1 MPERTSER
9 PGSLVES
16 HRGYDPRLILFYFG
30 VAALLLTL
38 TGGLFYR
45 QLLKT
50 DIYHDLERV
59 QNQRRVLTPGP
70 RGNIYDREGRLL
82 VGNRPRFAVTL
93 NLDELRPEFRREFL
107 RIRKAYR
114 ESDDRNLPTS
124 SELEQIARFTVVQR
138 YLNQINQSLARTE
151 ELDSPALSRH
161 FRQQLL
167 LPYVL
172 VDDLRPG
179 EYARLIEQLPVTSPL
194 QVYTS
199 TTRHYPYGSAAAHT
213 LGFVG
218 TVNLEDA
225 LPDGLPGDELKT
237 FAMKGSAGRD
247 GLELRFDETL
257 QGETGGTIYRVDPAG
272 YRVNPPLQ
280 KRLPVQGNNL
290 VTSLDIDL
298 QTTVEMAMATLEL
311 AGAAV
316 AIDIPTGEILALA
329 SKPDFDLNDTAP
341 RISSV
346 KYKEIDEAG
355 GWYNRA
361 VKGVYPPG
369 SAFKILTAVAGLR
382 AGTIDPEVTV
392 DCKGVYKVGR
402 RLFPCHDGHAHGPL
416 KLAEAIEVSC
426 NVFFYENGVKMGAEV
441 IATEARRFGLDHPT
455 GIELP
460 FETKG
465 MLIPDA
471 AWKRRL
477 ISQRGF
483 PPEQRASEERWFDGD
498 TANYAIGQGYLLL
511 TPLQMACFTAS
522 FARGETETLPTLL
535 HQPDRPRQQ
544 TAPIGLSPESYQ
556 AIVHGMEQCV
566 ISPRGTA
573 RILNAPLMR
582 IPDLRIAG
590 KTGTAQVSTPKG
602 SRNLAWFICFAPVE
616 RPEIALAVMI
626 EGDTPG
632 EELAGGRYAGPVA
645 QAVLKKWWEKRKVAA
660 QRTLSRASQSSPPL
674 SP

>member
-1 MPERTSER
+1 MPERSQER

-16 HRGYDPRLILFYFG
+16 HKGYDPRLILFYFG
-30 VAALLLTL
+30 VATLILTL
-38 TGGLFYR
+38 AGGLTYQ

-50 DIYHDLERV
+50 DTYHAKERI

-70 RGNIYDREGRLL
+70 RGNIYDRNGNLL

-107 RIRKAYR
+107 KIRMAYR
-114 ESDDRNLPTS
+114 ETDDVNLPTS

-138 YLNQINQSLARTE
+138 YLDQINRSLGRAE
-151 ELDSPALSRH
+151 ELDGQTLTRH

-172 VDDLRPG
+172 VDDLLPE
-179 EYARLIEQLPVTSPL
+179 EYARLIEQLPVASPL

-218 TVNLEDA
+218 TVSLEDS
-225 LPDGLPGDELKT
+225 LPEGLPGEQLKT
-237 FAMKGSAGRD
+237 FAMKGTAGRD
-247 GLELRFDETL
+247 GLELRFDDRL
-257 QGETGGTIYRVDPAG
+257 QGETGGTIYRVDHAG
-272 YRVNPPLQ
+272 YRVNPPLH

-298 QTTVEMAMATLEL
+298 QRAVEASMATLEL
-311 AGAAV
+311 PGAAV
-316 AIDIPTGEILALA
+316 AVDIATGEVLVLA
-329 SKPDFDLNDTAP
+329 SKPDFNLSDTAP
-341 RISSV
+341 RISSA

-361 VKGVYPPG
+361 VKGTYAPG
-369 SAFKILTAVAGLR
+369 STFKIVTAMAGLR
-382 AGTIDPEVTV
+382 DGTIDPEA
-392 DCKGVYKVGR
+392 KVNCQGALKIGR
-402 RLFPCHDGHAHGPL
+402 RQFPCHDGHAHGEVN
-416 KLAEAIEVSC
+416 LAEAVEKSC
-426 NVFFYENGVKMGAEV
+426 NVYFYEMGVRMGPDA
-441 IATEARRFGLDHPT
+441 IAAEARRFRFDRPT

-465 MLIPDA
+465 MLVPDP
-471 AWKRRL
+471 AWKRRITAQKGL
-477 ISQRGF
+477 
-483 PPEQRASEERWFDGD
+483 PPDQRAIEERWFEGN
-498 TANYAIGQGYLLL
+498 TANYAIGQGYLLV

-522 FARGETETLPTLL
+522 FARGETETLPTLI
-535 HQPDRPRQQ
+535 HQPDRPRQA
-544 TAPIGLSPESYQ
+544 TSPLGIPPAQYQ
-556 AIVHGMEQCV
+556 AILEGMEKCV
-566 ISPRGTA
+566 LTGTA
-573 RILNAPLMR
+573 KILSSPTLR

-602 SRNLAWFICFAPVE
+602 TINLAWFIGFVPVE
-616 RPEIALAVMI
+616 KPEIAIAVMI

-632 EELAGGRYAGPVA
+632 EELGGGRYAGPVA
-645 QAVLKKWWEKRKVAA
+645 HSIIKAWWDKKKAAA
-660 QRTLSRASQSSPPL
+660 QRTLTVSK
-674 SP
+674 